1 MRSSIFERQ
10 FFGQTLKTSSN
21 LGGLNPTSYLDSR
34 YSLGQQPYTSDEELA
49 KAEKAYSDISK
60 TGSKS
65 EVEKAYAKYK
75 DAYEKVLEELADR
88 AKLEKLAEEQNSDVM
103 GDDPK
108 GFNKRLKDRAGQME
122 KIWPGWYDSHL
133 AWKIYEST
141 GGQPKWYRD
150 MLDAGATAA
159 NIALQLFLL
168 KQQSGVNFKRPS
180 IPTGGRPATPSVPK
194 PAVPY
199 VPTLPPVR
207 PPVPTVVVPPTWVK
221 PPPGYPK
228 EHAVRWWVH
237 PQTKEMYMEKS
248 VAEGWLRSQQKPP
261 VITPS
266 SPTGGR
272 PPVIT
277 PSASKG
283 YAPAGDAIRPPSRE
297 YPTPTLP
304 TKVRESWPGW
314 SSPFEK
320 LPPLIPRGYDHLL
333 KDEFKYIH
341 DIPYTPTP
349 PPPEGP
355 PLWKFG
361 PAPQSKVVEPDR
373 PSVATCDTSKG
384 QFYDPQTGQCRGSI
398 STFPG
403 GMPGDFGG
411 AASMPTSSYA
421 SQFSSMTSMGRAGF
435 LPQVPIAQ
443 KRQGF

>member
-10 FFGQTLKTSSN
+10 FFGQTLRTSSN
-21 LGGLNPTSYLDSR
+21 LGGLNSTSYLDSR

-88 AKLEKLAEEQNSDVM
+88 AKLEKLAEEQSSDIM

-168 KQQSGVNFKRPS
+168 KQQAGVSFKRPS
-180 IPTGGRPATPSVPK
+180 IPTWGRPATPSIPKPVVPSMPK
-194 PAVPY
+194 PAVPSM
-199 VPTLPPVR
+199 PTSPVR
-207 PPVPTVVVPPTWVK
+207 PTVPSVEPGPRWVKTPPTWPMDRRQHGEWIHPETGERYMLKSDVDAWRMQQQQPPPVLTPGGQFVPK
-221 PPPGYPK
+221 SSYPPGYGPYEPK
-228 EHAVRWWVH
+228 
-237 PQTKEMYMEKS
+237 
-248 VAEGWLRSQQKPP
+248 
-261 VITPS
+261 
-266 SPTGGR
+266 
-272 PPVIT
+272 
-277 PSASKG
+277 
-283 YAPAGDAIRPPSRE
+283 
-297 YPTPTLP
+297 
-304 TKVRESWPGW
+304 
-314 SSPFEK
+314 
-320 LPPLIPRGYDHLL
+320 
-333 KDEFKYIH
+333 
-341 DIPYTPTP
+341 
-349 PPPEGP
+349 
-355 PLWKFG
+355 
-361 PAPQSKVVEPDR
+361 PQSKVQTPDR
-373 PSVATCDTSKG
+373 PAVATCDTSKG

-421 SQFSSMTSMGRAGF
+421 SQVSSMTSMGRAGF
-435 LPQVPIAQ
+435 LHQVSIAPG
-443 KRQGF
+443 RRGF